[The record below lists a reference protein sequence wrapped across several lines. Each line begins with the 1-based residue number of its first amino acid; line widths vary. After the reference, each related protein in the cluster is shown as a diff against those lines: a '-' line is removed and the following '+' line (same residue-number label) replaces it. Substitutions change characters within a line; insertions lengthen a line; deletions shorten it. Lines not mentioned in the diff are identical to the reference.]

1 MTESS
6 AAVML
11 SSTGDVYLSKH
22 AVNGAFTF
30 AADSNVGS
38 AHRRCRGCMKFVYG
52 TFVYVGY
59 SPSLLHCS
67 LKLVFLFGIFET
79 VEDK

>member
-1 MTESS
+1 
-6 AAVML
+6 ML

-30 AADSNVGS
+30 AADSNVGAAHS
-38 AHRRCRGCMKFVYG
+38 AEECMTFVYG

-59 SPSLLHCS
+59 STSLLHCS